1 MRNRLGGSPPKSPCA
16 SDEVAALLPGGLRV
30 AKPER
35 PSTSWKILA
44 ALVVIGAALV
54 IVATCLIRRTRKE
67 ESYYLVHNAV
77 VHTVDP
83 AVQRAEA
90 FVVKDGRF
98 VAVGTYAQL
107 KQEHPAAVGF
117 DAKQQNIV
125 PGLIDSHGHLIEQG
139 LAFLQADVTGSASIS
154 AVRQNLIR
162 YLDANPVIE
171 REGDWVTGKGW
182 DQTIWPETSFKF
194 PNATDLDVDHRL
206 AKVPICLFRLDYHA
220 FWLNTAALERVASYL
235 PEPGVPIDGGEAI
248 RDANGHLTGVL
259 LDRAM
264 DMIEGALPQPS
275 EARVK
280 EALKAVTRNM
290 VENGLTGL
298 HDAGVPPWQMRAL
311 RKAIDE
317 KRMPIRNYAMVRCPN
332 PEKYCGDLFEKGTY
346 GDRLTVGSVKLF
358 LDGAVGSWGAA
369 MLDPYSDDSS
379 KSGFLRLPEKI
390 IPDLIAEWAD
400 NGFQVNIHCIGDRAN
415 KLALDGFESYFSQ
428 HGVNGTERRM
438 RIEHAQII
446 AEADIAR
453 FASLGVIPSMQPTHA
468 TTDMSYVEKRL
479 GPKRVRGAYAW
490 RSLLSAGVKHI
501 ALGSDFPIEGV
512 NPLLGIH
519 AAVTRLDPAGH
530 SPHGPNGWFPEQ
542 KLTPMEALR
551 GFTLDAAWAAFQED
565 ELGSIAVGK
574 KADFAVF
581 DRDFLSNGANILQA
595 KCVAT
600 FVDGQ
605 AVFGMI

>member
-1 MRNRLGGSPPKSPCA
+1 MRNRGSPPKSPRA
-16 SDEVAALLPGGLRV
+16 SDEAAALLPGGSRV
-30 AKPER
+30 VKTKR
-35 PSTSWKILA
+35 RSTSWKTLA
-44 ALVVIGAALV
+44 GYVGAGVSLIVIASRLVLGSS
-54 IVATCLIRRTRKE
+54 KE

-83 AVQRAEA
+83 AAVRAEA

-98 VAVGTYAQL
+98 VAVGEYARL
-107 KQEHPAAVGF
+107 KQDHPSAVKL
-117 DAKQQNIV
+117 DAKQQTIV

-139 LAFLQADVTGSASIS
+139 LAFLQADVTGSASIL
-154 AVRQNLIR
+154 AVRQNLLR

-171 REGDWVTGKGW
+171 REGDWLMGKGW
-182 DQTIWPETSFKF
+182 DQTIWPETNFGF
-194 PNATDLDVDHRL
+194 PNATDLDLDIRL

-235 PEPGVPIDGGEAI
+235 PGPGVPMDGGEAI

-264 DMIEGALPQPS
+264 DMIEAALPQPS
-275 EARVK
+275 DARVK
-280 EALKAVTRNM
+280 EALKAVTTNM
-290 VENGLTGL
+290 VEQGLTGL
-298 HDAGVPPWQMRAL
+298 HDAGVQPWQMRAL
-311 RKAIDE
+311 RIAIDE
-317 KRMPIRNYAMVRCPN
+317 KRMPIRNYAMVRCAD
-332 PEKYCGDLFEKGTY
+332 PEKYCGHLFEKGTY

-369 MLDPYSDDSS
+369 MLEPYFDDSS

-390 IPDLIAEWAD
+390 IPDLITEWAE

-415 KLALDGFESYFSQ
+415 KLALDGFESYFSRY
-428 HGVNGTERRM
+428 GVNGTERRM

-446 AEADIAR
+446 AESDIAR

-490 RSLLSAGVKHI
+490 RSLFNAGVKHI

-530 SPHGPNGWFPEQ
+530 SPHGSNGWFPEQ
-542 KLTPMEALR
+542 KLTPLEALR
-551 GFTLDAAWAAFQED
+551 GFTLDAAWAAFQD
-565 ELGSIAVGK
+565 DDLGSITPGK
-574 KADFAVF
+574 KSDFAVF
-581 DRDFLSNGANILQA
+581 DRDFLANGADILQA

-605 AVFGMI
+605 AVFGGI